1 MVRSWKWFL
10 SVVCAAAV
18 VLAAAESQA
27 SGPQFLATAQSPAV
41 TTVPTIVS
49 PLVVSPFVN
58 TVQPQFVSVAQV
70 SVVPT
75 VVTHVAA
82 QQIVIPQ
89 VVVQQRVVRQ
99 RVQAFGTRRVV
110 VQGVHCR

>member
-10 SVVCAAAV
+10 SVVCAAAIA
-18 VLAAAESQA
+18 LAAAESQA
-27 SGPQFLATAQSPAV
+27 CGPQLVAAAQPLAV
-41 TTVPTIVS
+41 TAVPTVVS
-49 PLVVSPFVN
+49 PLVVSPFVMAQVVS
-58 TVQPQFVSVAQV
+58 TVQPQFVSV
-70 SVVPT
+70 VPT
-75 VVTHVAA
+75 VVTQFAV
-82 QQIVIPQ
+82 PQ